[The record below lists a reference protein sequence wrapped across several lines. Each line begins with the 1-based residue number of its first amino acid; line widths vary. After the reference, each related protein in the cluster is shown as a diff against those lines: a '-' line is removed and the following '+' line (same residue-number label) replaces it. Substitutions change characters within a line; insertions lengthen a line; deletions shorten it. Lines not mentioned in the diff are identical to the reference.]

1 MQHQL
6 SCEQVIAL
14 LTFYTEDKLS
24 KKLAQYVQEHL
35 EICPEC
41 MEKYNAINL
50 PRIVDKMKFLC
61 SEISRIFDTV
71 DETAYWNRHFI
82 EK

>member
-24 KKLAQYVQEHL
+24 KKYEYLARIDEEVNIINETIKEIQMDHKDWYVE
-35 EICPEC
+35 
-41 MEKYNAINL
+41 
-50 PRIVDKMKFLC
+50 
-61 SEISRIFDTV
+61 
-71 DETAYWNRHFI
+71 
-82 EK
+82 